1 MHKYFFKNYYFI
13 NKFNK
18 NNIDKLD
25 NNTTVIYRN
34 YNKKVD
40 EIEILK
46 IKSYCHRKKIKFL
59 ISNYFKLALKLK
71 LDGVYIPSFNKSFIH
86 LSYFLKRNFVIIGSA
101 HNVKEI
107 RLKEKQGVE
116 SIFIS
121 SLFKKNKNFLGV
133 NRFKTLSSLTGRKV
147 IALGGI
153 SEENI
158 KKLNLLD
165 IKGFSGITYFDKK
178 KGPLKGPFSK

>member
-46 IKSYCHRKKIKFL
+46 IKSYCHRKKIKFPL
-59 ISNYFKLALKLK
+59 NFTIDDLNFGFRVINDEKFNQVKIIDLR
-71 LDGVYIPSFNKSFIH
+71 IPN
-86 LSYFLKRNFVIIGSA
+86 
-101 HNVKEI
+101 
-107 RLKEKQGVE
+107 
-116 SIFIS
+116 
-121 SLFKKNKNFLGV
+121 
-133 NRFKTLSSLTGRKV
+133 KV
-147 IALGGI
+147 IT
-153 SEENI
+153 
-158 KKLNLLD
+158 D
-165 IKGFSGITYFDKK
+165 D
-178 KGPLKGPFSK
+178 

>member
-59 ISNYFKLALKLK
+59 ISNYFKLALK
-71 LDGVYIPSFNKSFIH
+71 I
-86 LSYFLKRNFVIIGSA
+86 NFVIIGSA

-133 NRFKTLSSLTGRKV
+133 NKFKTLSSLTGRKV